1 MKRIVSTHVL
11 LILPFILLLSC
22 KKTSPATTTTTGGG
36 GGGNVTIGAPVS
48 IQITLSS
55 ELNAI
60 GKTVQ
65 ATAIVKDASGNTVPG
80 QTITWSSFN
89 EQVFTVNAQ
98 GQVTVVGIGTT
109 ELRASNGSVS
119 GKLTIDV
126 GTNRNVLAR
135 ELNCLCDSAD
145 YPSTAPVSFS
155 APIMQPE
162 DLAYIVPLGLM
173 VKGHVTPID
182 HQYYYPVDFLTT
194 KPQKA
199 VRSPADGYIVRV
211 DRTGQFQV
219 EQQLTPRDNYN
230 VLIQHSCNV
239 YTYYTLITGLTT
251 ELANAVGNI
260 PQGGTKHLHLKVT
273 AGQQVAWVSGQSL
286 DVNVYDINTP
296 VKKWIVPTNYT
307 EAAKRFAT
315 DPFLYYT
322 PSVKTALQAKTLRT
336 GDPLGGRFDYDEDGK
351 LVGTWFLQGSNG
363 YAGVPNQG
371 NDYWRGH
378 LSFAYSVYNTNYL
391 EISIGRWYKPGATDA
406 QVKEGWQFSVVGNQ
420 PDFTTVTQASGPVK
434 YELAFPEYLLANN
447 QPWNRQTHQ
456 GPMTITTDR
465 SPVEGVLLVQ
475 LLGQR
480 LLKVEAFPGKRA
492 SEVTG
497 FTANA
502 QLYER

>member
-1 MKRIVSTHVL
+1 MKRINSTHVL

-22 KKTSPATTTTTGGG
+22 KKTTPATATTTGGG
-36 GGGNVTIGAPVS
+36 SGGNVVIGAPAS
-48 IQITLSS
+48 IQISLSGTP
-55 ELNAI
+55 NAI

-65 ATAIVKDASGNTVPG
+65 ATALVKDASGNVVPN
-80 QTITWSSFN
+80 QTIGWSSFN
-89 EQVFTVNAQ
+89 DQVFTVNTQ
-98 GQVTVVGIGTT
+98 GQVTVTGIGTT
-109 ELRASNGSVS
+109 ELRATSGNLM
-119 GKLTIDV
+119 GKLSIEV
-126 GTNRNVLAR
+126 GANRNVLAR

-145 YPSTAPVSFS
+145 FPTQTGITFT
-155 APIMQPE
+155 APIMQPT

-182 HQYYYPVDFLTT
+182 HQYYYPLDFLST

-199 VRSPADGYIVRV
+199 VLAPADGYIVKV
-211 DRTGQFQV
+211 ERTGQFQV

-251 ELANAVGNI
+251 ELANAVGTI
-260 PQGGTKHLHLKVT
+260 PQGGTKHLHMKVT

-296 VKKWIVPTNYT
+296 AKKWIIPTNYT

-322 PSVKTALQAKTLRT
+322 PAVKTALQAKTLRT

-391 EISIGRWYKPGATDA
+391 EISIGRWYKPGATDT

-475 LLGQR
+475 LMGQR

>member
-1 MKRIVSTHVL
+1 MKRKLSTHVL

-22 KKTSPATTTTTGGG
+22 KKTNPATTTTNGGG
-36 GGGNVTIGAPVS
+36 SGGNIVIGAPAS
-48 IQITLSS
+48 IQISLSGAP
-55 ELNAI
+55 NAI

-65 ATAIVKDASGNTVPG
+65 ATTVVKDASGNVVPN
-80 QTITWSSFN
+80 QTIGWSSLN
-89 EQVFTVNAQ
+89 DQIFTVNAQ
-98 GQVTVVGIGTT
+98 GQVTVTGIGIT
-109 ELRASNGSVS
+109 ELRATSGNLM
-119 GKLTIDV
+119 GKLSIEV
-126 GTNRNVLAR
+126 GANRNVLAK

-145 YPSTAPVSFS
+145 FPTQTGITFT
-155 APIMQPE
+155 APIMQPS

-182 HQYYYPVDFLTT
+182 HQYYYPVDFIAT
-194 KPQKA
+194 KPNKA
-199 VRSPADGYIVRV
+199 IYAPANGYVVRV

-219 EQQLTPRDNYN
+219 EGFAPKDNYN
-230 VLIQHSCNV
+230 ILIQHSCNV
-239 YTYYTLITGLTT
+239 YTYYTLVTSLTT
-251 ELANAVGNI
+251 DMAAVVGNLA
-260 PQGGTKHLHLKVT
+260 QGATKHLRWKVT

-296 VKKWIVPTNYT
+296 AKKWIVPENYT

-315 DPFLYYT
+315 DPFLYYI
-322 PSVKTALQAKTLRT
+322 PSVKTALQAKTIRT

-351 LVGTWFLQGSNG
+351 LIGTWFLQGTNG
-363 YAGVPNQG
+363 YQGAPNQG

-391 EISIGRWYKPGATDA
+391 EVSIGRWYKPGATDA
-406 QVKEGWQFSVVGNQ
+406 QVKEGWQFAVVGNQ
-420 PDFTTVTQASGPVK
+420 PDFKNVTQATGMVK
-434 YELAFPEYLLANN
+434 YELAFPEYLLAND
-447 QPWNRQTHQ
+447 QPWNRQTYQ

-475 LLGQR
+475 LMGQR
-480 LLKVEAFPGKRA
+480 LLKIEAFPGKRA